1 MPSRKNKAAP
11 VATEAAAPAATTTTT
26 ADADSEQGA
35 TLLQTGADHAGEVGA
50 GQAGADSAEAAQD
63 QGAQAGS
70 SASEGLDEAAAG
82 SVAPAPARFVDGV
95 AAIAMVAHEVNRA
108 YCESIGDNSQVA
120 WAEAPVDI
128 QQSVIAGVE
137 FKLAT
142 PEATPEQQHN
152 AWCSSKIKAGWGHG
166 PVKDAVARTHPCLV
180 PYSALPLEQRV
191 KDYLFGAVVSS
202 MAAVALTNA
211 PVGEAPPA

>member
-1 MPSRKNKAAP
+1 MATRKSKAATA
-11 VATEAAAPAATTTTT
+11 ATEAAAPAATTTT
-26 ADADSEQGA
+26 AEADSEQGA
-35 TLLQTGADHAGEVGA
+35 SLLQTGTDHAGEMADA
-50 GQAGADSAEAAQD
+50 GGRADAGTDSGEATQD
-63 QGAQAGS
+63 QGAP
-70 SASEGLDEAAAG
+70 DAAAVLPADG
-82 SVAPAPARFVDGV
+82 SLLAGQRPARLVDGI

-108 YCESIGDNSQVA
+108 YCESIGDNTQVA
-120 WAEAPVDI
+120 WAEASVDI
-128 QQSVIAGVE
+128 QQSAIAGVE

-152 AWCSSKIKAGWGHG
+152 AWCSSKIKAGWAYG
-166 PVKDAVARTHPCLV
+166 PVKDAVARTHHCLV

-191 KDYLFGAVVSS
+191 KDHLFGAVVSS